1 VGDPPRSHAPHGE
14 APELDAWTAGG
25 LRPGA
30 LALPAVGAELFFHAG
45 AIVAERLATASRSP
59 ALVDATLRRAAQ
71 QAGQLLN
78 PSNAAAARSTS

>member
-1 VGDPPRSHAPHGE
+1 VAPD
-14 APELDAWTAGG
+14 LDAWTAGG

-30 LALPAVGAELFFHAG
+30 LALPAVGAELFIQAG
-45 AIVAERLATASRSP
+45 AIVAERLSGGSGDP

-71 QAGQLLN
+71 QAGQLLK

>member
-1 VGDPPRSHAPHGE
+1 MHGE
-14 APELDAWTAGG
+14 APDRDAWTAGG
-25 LRPGA
+25 LPAVG
-30 LALPAVGAELFFHAG
+30 LPLPAVSAELFFHAG
-45 AIVAERLATASRSP
+45 AIVAEQLTATSERT